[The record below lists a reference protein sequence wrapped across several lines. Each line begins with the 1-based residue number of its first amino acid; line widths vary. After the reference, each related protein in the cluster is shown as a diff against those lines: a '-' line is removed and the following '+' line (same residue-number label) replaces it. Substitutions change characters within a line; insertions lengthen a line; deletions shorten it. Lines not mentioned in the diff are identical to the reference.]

1 MSHIKNFL
9 RGIGSVLGV
18 FGTAPSYRMPD
29 SVSHYQDFSN
39 LSMDIAKIG
48 SALSS
53 VAYKIP
59 VSTSPS
65 KKRRTRQ

>member
-1 MSHIKNFL
+1 MNHIKNFV
-9 RGIGSVLGV
+9 RGIGSVLGA

-39 LSMDIAKIG
+39 LSMDVSKVG

-59 VSTSPS
+59 VSNAPS
-65 KKRRTRQ
+65 KKRLARK

>member
-1 MSHIKNFL
+1 MNHIKNFV
-9 RGIGSVLGV
+9 RGIGSVLGA

-39 LSMDIAKIG
+39 LSMDVSKVG

-59 VSTSPS
+59 VSNAPS
-65 KKRRTRQ
+65 NKRRAR